1 MGESELRNLYDSYV
15 AAKRS
20 CNEDVSKVT
29 LESLARTVGKQA
41 PEIAARFKATRVEFK
56 VAIRD
61 GRAVL
66 TAVPRS

>member
-1 MGESELRNLYDSYV
+1 MSDAELRVLYESFL

-29 LESLARTVGKQA
+29 FESLSRTVNKQA
-41 PEIAARFKATRVEFK
+41 PEIAARFKASRVEFK
-56 VAIRD
+56 VAVRD

-66 TAVPRS
+66 TAVPKT

>member
-1 MGESELRNLYDSYV
+1 MSDAELRTLFESFV

-29 LESLARTVGKQA
+29 LESITRTVNKQA
-41 PEIAARFKATRVEFK
+41 PEIAAKFKAKRVEFK
-56 VAIRD
+56 VAVRD

-66 TAVPRS
+66 TAVPKI